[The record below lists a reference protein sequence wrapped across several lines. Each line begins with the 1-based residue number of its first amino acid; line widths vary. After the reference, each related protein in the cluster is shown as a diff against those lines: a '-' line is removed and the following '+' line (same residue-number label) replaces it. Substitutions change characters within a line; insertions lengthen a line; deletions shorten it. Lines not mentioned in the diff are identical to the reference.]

1 MAAIA
6 AYLWWRSSNNTIQ
19 VLFLVVVS
27 FIWDVCYLWD
37 DGRGNF
43 HYLTDGTF
51 QIHLSEWDAFRAR
64 RITRR
69 CWRRKKRKG
78 IVRSLLIWTWLCM
91 TVGSLCSERNEDF
104 RPQKQAPNTDRKETQ
119 ITTPESTQKKSTVYE
134 FSNESISCSYSS
146 VNGIDGIKYLSSTT
160 LDGDQSLREAIKQPN
175 GVSLDQSLSC
185 VHFTRRWIYDNL
197 MESLKTTEMLY
208 DWYRLGGLFIP

>member
-1 MAAIA
+1 
-6 AYLWWRSSNNTIQ
+6 
-19 VLFLVVVS
+19 
-27 FIWDVCYLWD
+27 
-37 DGRGNF
+37 
-43 HYLTDGTF
+43 
-51 QIHLSEWDAFRAR
+51 
-64 RITRR
+64 
-69 CWRRKKRKG
+69 
-78 IVRSLLIWTWLCM
+78 M

-134 FSNESISCSYSS
+134 FSNKSISCSYSS

-185 VHFTRRWIYDNL
+185 VHFMHRWIYDNL